1 MRKIIFLLY
10 ILCSFQ
16 DPCFSQGKTIDSLK
30 AELQK
35 AKEDTTRLK
44 LYIELGSACERK
56 DNLLYAEPALQ
67 LADKLLSQ
75 TLPDSMKKMIR
86 EQKAGAYSL
95 MALYYSEGT
104 QIDLKKE
111 NEYCEKMI
119 RLFREAKDTVNTIDI
134 IRGLGQY
141 YLSKGDFSRSMEY
154 IQKGISI
161 SKEMNYKKGI
171 SLCLFQMADM
181 YRDQGENTQALE
193 NYENAL
199 SILNEIKDTTIDL
212 SNLLAGMAGFYYK
225 THNVEK
231 SLELYRKVISIYEA
245 KKWNDL
251 IGWVYKWIG
260 DLYQDNNDYT
270 NSLLNYEK
278 SLKMLE
284 SINNGQRFVTVL
296 NKIGSI
302 YNLQGNSTKALE
314 YHLRALKKSEEIK
327 SRDNIASSHY
337 YLAVVYHNQKN
348 YKSAK
353 QYCDLALPVMKKQ
366 FDVKDISDGEL
377 LASRIDSA
385 TGNGSGAYEHYKQYV
400 LLSYK
405 IKAEEV
411 HKAAQKEK
419 FQKEFDKQ
427 KAEQEKKDAV
437 ATAELKRS
445 KQEKY
450 FLSAGLLMAIVFAYW
465 DYRQKKRI
473 SEAKKAIE
481 KEKKR
486 SDELLL
492 NILPSEVAEEL
503 KAKGS
508 ADAKQFDDVT
518 VMFTDFK
525 NFTQISE
532 KLSPTEL
539 VNEIHTCFKAF
550 DNIIGKHNI
559 EKIKT
564 IGDSYMCAGGLPVAN
579 KTHADDVVMAALEI
593 QKFMQE
599 HLQQRKMEGK
609 EVFEI
614 RIGIHTGPVVAG
626 IVGIKKFAYDIW
638 GDTVNIAS
646 RMEASSE
653 AGRIN
658 LSGNTYEL
666 VKEKFRC
673 EHRGK
678 ISAKNKGE
686 IDMYFVNCSVGE
698 GLLC

>member
-1 MRKIIFLLY
+1 MRKIIFLLSV
-10 ILCSFQ
+10 LSFFQ
-16 DPCFSQGKTIDSLK
+16 QACFSQDKSIDSLK
-30 AELQK
+30 AELKK
-35 AKEDTTRLK
+35 AAQDTTRLK
-44 LYIELGSACERK
+44 LYIELGTACERK
-56 DNLLYAEPALQ
+56 DNLLYAEPALE
-67 LADKLLSQ
+67 LADKLLSE
-75 TLPDSMKKMIR
+75 TFPESAKKMIR

-111 NEYCEKMI
+111 KGYFEKMI
-119 RLFREAKDTVNTIDI
+119 NLFREAKDTVNTIDI
-134 IRGLGQY
+134 IRGLSQY
-141 YLSKGDFSRSMEY
+141 YLSKGNFPLAMEY
-154 IQKGISI
+154 IQKGIFI
-161 SKEMNYKKGI
+161 SKEMHYKKGI
-171 SLCLFQMADM
+171 SLCLFSMADM

-199 SILNEIKDTTIDL
+199 SILKEIKDTTIDL

-231 SLELYRKVISIYEA
+231 SLELYHKVISIYEA

-260 DLYQDNNDYT
+260 DLYEDNGDYS

-278 SLKMLE
+278 SLKLLE
-284 SINNGQRFVTVL
+284 SINNGERFVTVL

-314 YHLRALKKSEEIK
+314 FHQRALKKSEEIR
-327 SRDNIASSHY
+327 SQYYIASSHY
-337 YLAVVYHNQKN
+337 YMAVAYQSQKN
-348 YKSAK
+348 YKLAK
-353 QYCDLALPVMKKQ
+353 QHCDLALPVMKKQ
-366 FDVKDISDGEL
+366 FDVKDIGDGEL

-385 TGNGSGAYEHYKQYV
+385 TGNGNGAFEHYKQYV

-419 FQKEFDKQ
+419 FQNEFDKQ

-437 ATAELKRS
+437 ATADLKRS

-473 SEAKKAIE
+473 SEAKKTIE
-481 KEKKR
+481 LEKKR

-492 NILPSEVAEEL
+492 NILPEEVAEEL

-508 ADAKQFDDVT
+508 AEAKQFDEVT

-525 NFTQISE
+525 NFTVVSE
-532 KLSPTEL
+532 KLSAKEL
-539 VNEIHTCFKAF
+539 IYEINFCYSAF
-550 DNIIGKHNI
+550 DNIIGKYGI

-564 IGDSYMCAGGLPVAN
+564 IGDSYMCAGGLPIPN
-579 KTHADDVVMAALEI
+579 KTNAEDTVRTALEI
-593 QKFMQE
+593 SAFMNEERQKRQAS
-599 HLQQRKMEGK
+599 GK
-609 EVFEI
+609 AFFEI

-626 IVGIKKFAYDIW
+626 IVGVKKFAYDIW

-646 RMEASSE
+646 RMESSGE
-653 AGRIN
+653 AGKVNI
-658 LSGNTYEL
+658 SGSTYEL
-666 VKEKFRC
+666 VKEKFAC
-673 EHRGK
+673 LHRGK
-678 ISAKNKGE
+678 IQAKNKGE
-686 IDMYFVNCSVGE
+686 IDMYFVEAISPV
-698 GLLC
+698 